1 MADSKY
7 NWMHM
12 KEIREKLLKENS
24 SIYMTADMLGPD
36 IDSIS
41 KKQFSIFVED
51 EGNKVFILI
60 QSVSGNIVTEE
71 DIYAELKS
79 RGIVIGI
86 KHDVITEIIKK
97 RKRNEKILI
106 AEGIPAKDGKNVFGE
121 IIHANH
127 GTEKKPLKGKGFIID
142 SDGVTFMA
150 NYIMNSNISTMGKVI
165 VSGSKG
171 VLLGDKICV
180 VKGVDT
186 YNL

>member
-1 MADSKY
+1 MIPY
-7 NWMHM
+7 Q
-12 KEIREKLLKENS
+12 
-24 SIYMTADMLGPD
+24 
-36 IDSIS
+36 

-51 EGNKVFILI
+51 EGNKVFLLI

-106 AEGIPAKDGKNVFGE
+106 AEGIPAKDGKNGWYEFFVRLDLPRIPAPLPDGGVDYVNIEAFEMVEEGEKIAIYHPAECGTDGKNVFGE

-127 GTEKKPLKGKGFIID
+127 GTEKKAIKRKRI
-142 SDGVTFMA
+142 
-150 NYIMNSNISTMGKVI
+150 
-165 VSGSKG
+165 
-171 VLLGDKICV
+171 
-180 VKGVDT
+180 
-186 YNL
+186 YN